1 MLIVFIR
8 GIILYALVVFSVRLM
23 GKRQLGELTPSELV
37 ITILVSNIAT
47 LAMENTSEPLF
58 TTFVPILTLVCLDV
72 IAGYV
77 CMKSRKIRHVISGK
91 PKIVISNGVID
102 QKELK
107 ELRYTVDDLMSAL
120 RTQSI
125 FDINQ
130 VQYAVVETTGAVSAL
145 LKAEHQPL
153 TPKTAAAPEPAE
165 DPPQAIISDGDFIKS
180 AENRLNLQEKDVLKE
195 LKRKHLEVGD
205 VFLCTA
211 DADGTLHIIEKQK
224 ELRK

>member
-47 LAMENTSEPLF
+47 LAMENTTEPLF

-153 TPKTAAAPEPAE
+153 TPKTAAAPDPAE

-180 AENRLNLQEKDVLKE
+180 AENRLNLQEKDILKE